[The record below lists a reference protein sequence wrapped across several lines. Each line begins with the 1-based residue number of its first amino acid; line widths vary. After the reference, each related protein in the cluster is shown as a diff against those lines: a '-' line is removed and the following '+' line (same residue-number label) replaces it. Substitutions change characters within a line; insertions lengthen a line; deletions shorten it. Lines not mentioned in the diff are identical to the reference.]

1 MSEHSITVSNGEDFF
16 RIPLSDLQ
24 EACDDGF
31 YVPAIQQRTIV
42 SDGEQLFEIPYA
54 DLAEAQ
60 ADGFWDLMSA
70 ENDVIQQARA
80 ILALPRPAPDDAA
93 SADLQTTPAAD
104 TMIASAVTPANV
116 IDESKA
122 APVGEADLPEDEEEE
137 GSVLSKLLPSGGT
150 VGGRNTW
157 QVMAMNAAL
166 HGGIVLLL
174 ALIILPTP
182 EFDVFMEITSAIE
195 PKDPVE
201 MDFEAVELEQPV
213 ELDTDVSETEVPN
226 QFDVESPDM
235 VEMDVSDVELSIP
248 DQPILSDAATGP
260 PSNNSK
266 SEMGGRSKA
275 GRAAMVAKR
284 GGSAASE
291 AAVMRGL
298 NWMAR
303 HQYPDGGWSFDH
315 SLGECQGQCG
325 DPGELTTD
333 CRNAA
338 TGMALL
344 AMLGAGQTPFSGDF
358 QKEVQGGVAY
368 LMSNASKPP
377 AGLDL
382 RGKHANNTGMY
393 THAIAAT
400 ALCEVLT
407 MTQHELLVHK
417 QDKDQAKTNVLRRR
431 YISQLL
437 PAARSGVEFIMN
449 AQHSNGGWGY
459 DPGTPGDTSILG
471 WQMMALKSASHA
483 NIPVSGRTVVGA
495 NAFLN
500 SVQADNGGYGYRDR
514 NPKLST
520 TAIGIISRM
529 LSGMRLDDSK
539 MQMGIAQISARGP
552 DKNNMYYNY
561 YATQV
566 MMHAGGETWQK
577 WNAVMRDQLVS
588 TQITDGHASGSWNL
602 ADAHGRRAGRLYM
615 TCLCTMTLEVYYRH
629 LPLYGEPDEKEITD
643 DSETTVDLTKMK
655 D

>member
-24 EACDDGF
+24 EACEDGF
-31 YVPAIQQRTIV
+31 YVPAIQERTIV

-104 TMIASAVTPANV
+104 TMIASAVTPANA

-417 QDKDQAKTNVLRRR
+417 QDKDQAKTNLLRRR

-577 WNAVMRDQLVS
+577 WNAVMRDQLVN